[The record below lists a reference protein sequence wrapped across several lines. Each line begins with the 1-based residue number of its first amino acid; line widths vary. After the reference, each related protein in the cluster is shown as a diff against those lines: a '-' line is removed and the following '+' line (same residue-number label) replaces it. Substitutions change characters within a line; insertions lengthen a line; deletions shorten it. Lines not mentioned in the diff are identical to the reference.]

1 MILAPHAL
9 AGAATAVMLRRH
21 PIAGIA
27 AAFLSHFVLDVIP
40 HWVYKLNSIKEDSS
54 QLLGATFNPKGLV
67 KDFLKTGVDFG
78 AGLAIALVISD
89 VFFPKYFWLSFF
101 GAAAGVLPDFLQLM
115 YYFFPNSPLSY
126 LQWFH
131 KKIHMKEHLDGNSE
145 FLHNISYQILF
156 SLAVILIMV
165 FMRPLF

>member
-9 AGAATAVMLRRH
+9 VGAAIAVIFRRH
-21 PIAGIA
+21 PLIAVV
-27 AAFLSHFVLDVIP
+27 AAFLSHFVLDAIP
-40 HWVYKLNSIKEDSS
+40 HRVYKLNSIKEDSS

-78 AGLAIALVISD
+78 VGLAIALVISD

-126 LQWFH
+126 FQWFH
-131 KKIHMKEHLDGNSE
+131 KKIHMKEHSDGNSE
-145 FLHNISYQILF
+145 FLHNVSYQILF
-156 SLAVILIMV
+156 SLVVILITI
-165 FMRPLF
+165 FIGPLF